1 MKENKDWS
9 FRGLRSKTGIID
21 DAMSGTDAEVTEVWN
36 EIIKRLGLR
45 PELKNQNKC
54 DFQRR
59 KEIAKKRSE

>member
-21 DAMSGTDAEVTEVWN
+21 DAMSGTDAEVTEAWN

-45 PELKNQNKC
+45 PELKK
-54 DFQRR
+54 
-59 KEIAKKRSE
+59 SEQI